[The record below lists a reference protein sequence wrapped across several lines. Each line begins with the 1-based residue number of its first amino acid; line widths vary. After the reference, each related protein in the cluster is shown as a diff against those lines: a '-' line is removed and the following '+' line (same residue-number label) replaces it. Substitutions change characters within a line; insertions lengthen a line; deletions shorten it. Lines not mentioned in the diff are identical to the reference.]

1 MSQRHYEMVIKNL
14 LKKLKIQTKYRT
26 VAEHV
31 INAAENHQSDSL
43 MHRAVK

>member
-1 MSQRHYEMVIKNL
+1 MRWWLKIYK
-14 LKKLKIQTKYRT
+14 KKLKIQTKYRT